1 MTTLALSGTVPACDA
16 HIVFI
21 RPATRGNIELL
32 GSHKLKSPQVII
44 DSLIAVGAK
53 GGNGEV
59 ITVPAGKSSPAPA
72 VIAVGLGTSED
83 LDDLRVGAGNA
94 VRGLIGKKRAA
105 IAVPDREE
113 ASVRA
118 VIEGALMAAYEF
130 DGYRTDKAQMR
141 PGVKSIVVLV
151 DRAGAA
157 IKTAAARAEA
167 TAKAVNGARD
177 LANTPA
183 NDLNPVE
190 FVERARTLVAAL
202 PVKVVVLD
210 EKQMARQ
217 GYGGIIGVGKGSQ
230 NPPRLLRL
238 EYRPKGATKHIALVG
253 KGITFDTGGISL
265 KPALGQF
272 EMKTDMSGAAAVV
285 QATAAIARLGLK
297 LNVTTYAA
305 LAENMPGSMA
315 QRPGDVLTTLSGK
328 TVEVLN
334 TDAEGRLVLC
344 DALTRVQQDKPDVI
358 IDVAT
363 LTGACAIAVGP
374 SMSAILCNDDTL
386 TADLMAASKAGGE
399 HLWPLPLTPLYRNM
413 LDSKIAD
420 LQNVKEMAPPA
431 KGGTIVAGLFLQ
443 EFIEKGQ
450 KWAHLDIAPVAF
462 NHNGPSG
469 YTPTG
474 STGASVRT
482 LVEYAHTQA

>member
-21 RPATRGNIELL
+21 RPANHGNIELL
-32 GSHKLKSPQVII
+32 GSHKLKQPQSIV
-44 DSLIAVGAK
+44 DALLAVGAK
-53 GGNGEV
+53 AGNGEV
-59 ITVPAGKSSPAPA
+59 TTVPAGKSSAAPA
-72 VIAVGLGTSED
+72 VIAVGLGSSD
-83 LDDLRVGAGNA
+83 NVDDIRAGVGTA
-94 VRGLIGKKRAA
+94 VRNLIGKKKVA
-105 IAVPDREE
+105 IAVPDRDE

-118 VIEGALMAAYEF
+118 VVEGALMAAYDF
-130 DGYRTDKAQMR
+130 DIYRTNKAQMR
-141 PGVKSIVVLV
+141 PGVKSVVVLV

-157 IKTAAARAEA
+157 VKAAVARAEA

-183 NDLNPVE
+183 NDLYPAE
-190 FVERARTLVAAL
+190 FVERARALVARL
-202 PVKVVVLD
+202 PIKVVVLD

-238 EYRPKGATKHIALVG
+238 EYRPKGATKHLALVG

-272 EMKTDMSGAAAVV
+272 EMKTDMSGAAAVLE
-285 QATAAIARLGLK
+285 ATAAIARLGLK
-297 LNVTTYAA
+297 INVTTYAA

-315 QRPGDVLTTLSGK
+315 QRPGDVLKTLSGK

-358 IDVAT
+358 VDVAT

-374 SMSAILCNDDTL
+374 SMSAILCNDDSV
-386 TADLMAASKAGGE
+386 TAGLMAAASAGGE

-462 NHNGPSG
+462 NHGGPTG

-474 STGASVRT
+474 ATGASVRT
-482 LVEYAHTQA
+482 LVEYAHSLA

>member
-1 MTTLALSGTVPACDA
+1 MTTLALNGTIPAGDA

-21 RPATRGNIELL
+21 RPIAKGGLEML
-32 GSHKLKSPQVII
+32 GAHKLKLPQTIV
-44 DSLIAVGAK
+44 DALLAVGAK
-53 GGNGEV
+53 AANGEV
-59 ITVPAGKSSPAPA
+59 TVVPAGKSAPVPAI
-72 VIAVGLGTSED
+72 IAVGLGSSTE
-83 LDDLRVGAGNA
+83 LDDLRAGVGSA
-94 VRGLIGKKRAA
+94 VRTLVGKKKVS
-105 IAVPDREE
+105 IAPADRQDDT
-113 ASVRA
+113 VRA
-118 VIEGALMAAYEF
+118 VVEGALMAAYDF
-130 DGYRTDKAQMR
+130 DHYRTNKAQMR
-141 PGVKSIVVLV
+141 PAVKSVVLV
-151 DRAGAA
+151 IDRAGAA
-157 IKTAAARAEA
+157 VKAAVARGEA

-183 NDLNPVE
+183 NDLYPAE
-190 FVERARTLVAAL
+190 FVERARTLAASL
-202 PVKVVVLD
+202 PIKVVVLD
-210 EKQMARQ
+210 EKQLARQ

-230 NPPRLLRL
+230 RPPRLLRL
-238 EYRPKGATKHIALVG
+238 EYRPKGATRHLALVG

-272 EMKTDMSGAAAVV
+272 EMKTDMTGAAAVV
-285 QATAAIARLGLK
+285 EATVAIARLGLK
-297 LNVTTYAA
+297 INVTTYAA

-315 QRPGDVLTTLSGK
+315 QRPGDVLTTYSGK

-386 TADLMAASKAGGE
+386 TRDLMEAAKAGGE
-399 HLWPLPLTPLYRNM
+399 HIWPLPLTPLYKDM
-413 LDSKIAD
+413 LHSKIAD

-443 EFIEKGQ
+443 EFIDAGQ
-450 KWAHLDIAPVAF
+450 KWAHLDIAPVSF
-462 NHNGPSG
+462 NHGGPSG

-482 LVEYAHTQA
+482 LISYAHSMA

>member
-1 MTTLALSGTVPACDA
+1 MTTLALSGTVPVCDA

-21 RPATRGNIELL
+21 RPAAKGSLELL
-32 GSHKLKSPQVII
+32 GSHKLKQPQAII
-44 DSLIAVGAK
+44 DALLAVGAK
-53 GGNGEV
+53 GAKGEV
-59 ITVPAGKSSPAPA
+59 TTVPAGKSSPAPA
-72 VIAVGLGTSED
+72 VVAVGLGASED
-83 LDDLRVGAGNA
+83 IDDLRAGAGNA
-94 VRGLIGKKRAA
+94 VRGLVGKKKAV
-105 IAVPDREE
+105 IAVPDRED
-113 ASVRA
+113 ATVRA
-118 VIEGALMAAYEF
+118 VVEGALMAAYEF
-130 DGYRTDKAQMR
+130 DSYRTVKAQMR
-141 PGVKSIVVLV
+141 PGVKSLVVLI

-157 IKTAAARAEA
+157 VKAAAARAEA

-183 NDLNPVE
+183 SDLDPVE
-190 FVERARTLVAAL
+190 FVERAQALVASL

-210 EKQMARQ
+210 EKQLARQ
-217 GYGGIIGVGKGSQ
+217 GFGGIIGVGKGSSR
-230 NPPRLLRL
+230 PPRLLRL
-238 EYRPKGATKHIALVG
+238 EYRPKGATKHLALVG

-272 EMKTDMSGAAAVV
+272 EMKTDMSGAAAVI

-297 LNVTTYAA
+297 VNVTTYAA
-305 LAENMPGSMA
+305 LAENMPGSKA
-315 QRPGDVLTTLSGK
+315 QRPGDVLTTYSGK

-374 SMSAILCNDDTL
+374 LMSAILCNDDTL
-386 TADLMAASKAGGE
+386 TADLMGAAKAGGE
-399 HLWPLPLTPLYRNM
+399 HLWPLPLTPLYRDM
-413 LDSKIAD
+413 LDSKVAD

-462 NHNGPSG
+462 NHGGAYG

-482 LVEYAHTQA
+482 LVEFAHTMA